1 MSGSPEKL
9 LFADDLALVFSRG
22 PEKETRSLKRSIEDK
37 GSRVKVKKMKIIFRS
52 ENTGKVTEESKS
64 PRAVC

>member
-37 GSRVKVKKMKIIFRS
+37 GSRVKVKKTKIIFRS